1 MHGHRTRQTGQKD
14 DEHSFNLNGMR
25 IYGVLEEMLLTDLN

>member
-14 DEHSFNLNGMR
+14 DEHSSNLNEMR
-25 IYGVLEEMLLTDLN
+25 LYGVLEEMLLRDLN